1 MNEQIE
7 RLAGDLLQIAQA
19 AQRRANPHRID
30 SAETELGLSLR
41 LGLMLRDNPN
51 SVSFD
56 DIKAALKL
64 ATKKINQIQ
73 HREEQKR
80 AAAERAASAAEI
92 AREEKAGERERAAF
106 HAPLDPNLD
115 VVPLPEL
122 DQYFR

>member
-19 AQRRANPHRID
+19 ARRF
-30 SAETELGLSLR
+30 R
-41 LGLMLRDNPN
+41 L
-51 SVSFD
+51 VSFD

-73 HREEQKR
+73 HREEQK
-80 AAAERAASAAEI
+80 RAASAAEI